1 MFFGKY
7 FYMLDVK
14 DAKILRVL
22 EQDAKLTNEEISRK
36 TGMPTTTVHNRIK
49 RLEKSGIIRGYVA
62 LVDKKKLG
70 REISAYILITVD
82 YKLLKQ
88 RGLSQHDLAR
98 TLRKYDFVEDVNMV
112 TGQSDLILKISV
124 DNVGK
129 LDDFI
134 TKDLRNIDGV
144 ERTQTLMVLS
154 SF

>member
-1 MFFGKY
+1 
-7 FYMLDVK
+7 MLDVK